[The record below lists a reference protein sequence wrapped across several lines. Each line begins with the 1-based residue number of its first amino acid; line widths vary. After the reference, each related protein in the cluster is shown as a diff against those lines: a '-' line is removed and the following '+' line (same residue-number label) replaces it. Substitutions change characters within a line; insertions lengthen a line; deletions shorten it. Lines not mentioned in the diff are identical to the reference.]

1 MNDKKQLSFS
11 SEASL
16 SDAQQY
22 FLMAMKCFRTES
34 EKGNR
39 TDSYAEG
46 VAYLTKSADLG
57 LNEARYQLGVIALKG
72 NDSQV
77 DPDKAFE
84 WFNLAAEN
92 GFTPASFALATL
104 YIQWQQHEKAYDILC
119 ELAEKDITEAKTN
132 LANLYLNGQGTE
144 KSVSRAVSLLE
155 AAAEQSDRLA
165 QYQLG
170 LLYYQGKELPTD
182 YLKARDFIVKA
193 IEQKYLPAYMVMG
206 AMLEHGYGITKD
218 VLKAYSLYSYC
229 DFYGMPDL
237 KDLMQDVLSQ
247 MNDIDKQRARHMAQ
261 EWCENEPAPE

>member
-1 MNDKKQLSFS
+1 MTDRAQLSSFS
-11 SEASL
+11 KASL

-34 EKGNR
+34 EKAYR
-39 TDSYAEG
+39 ADSHAEG
-46 VAYLTKSADLG
+46 IAYLIKSADLG

-72 NDSQV
+72 SDSQV

-104 YIQWQQHEKAYDILC
+104 YTQWQQHEKAYEILC

-132 LANLYLNGQGTE
+132 LANLYLNGQGTD
-144 KSVSRAVSLLE
+144 KDLTKAVSLLE
-155 AAAEQSDRLA
+155 DAAGQHDRLA

-170 LLYYQGKELPTD
+170 VLYYQGKELPTD
-182 YLKARDFIVKA
+182 YLKARSFIVKA
-193 IEQKYLPAYMVMG
+193 MEQKYLPAYMVMG

-218 VLKAYSLYSYC
+218 VMKAYSLYFYC
-229 DFYGMPDL
+229 DLYGIPDL
-237 KDLMQDVLSQ
+237 SDLMQDILSQ
-247 MNDIDKQRARHMAQ
+247 MNDIDRQRARQIAK